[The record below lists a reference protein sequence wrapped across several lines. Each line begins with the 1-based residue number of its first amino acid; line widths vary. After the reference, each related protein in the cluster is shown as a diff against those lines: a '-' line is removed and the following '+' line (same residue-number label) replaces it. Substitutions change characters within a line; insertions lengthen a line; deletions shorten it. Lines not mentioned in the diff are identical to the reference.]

1 MALRPKELL
10 APLACALLLASG
22 AARADV
28 TLNLKDA
35 DIATLIATVS
45 EVTGKNFI
53 VDPRVKGKVTVVS
66 SSPMNADAVYETFL
80 AVLEVEGFA
89 AIPTGSAIKIVPDTN
104 ARTDYSPFSGGKGRA
119 SDEIVTHVIEIKNG
133 SASQLVPILRP
144 LNPQWAHLAAYVPSN
159 MLIITDRAANVER
172 IEKLV
177 ATIDRT
183 GDREVEI
190 VKLENAAAAEVVRT
204 LTSMQQQDKTQ
215 EPGGRAAIVLAD
227 ERTNSV
233 IIGGDKNDREKMMEI
248 IKKLDLSTGEEGS
261 TQVIFLR
268 YADAES
274 LAPILEGYASQQGK
288 SGGGNAP
295 AAANAAP
302 AAASGDKSSRIIA
315 DPDTNALVITA
326 PPKTMKALRN
336 VIAQLDFRRAQ
347 VLVEAVI
354 AEVSATKSAQLGI
367 DWAVFNPER
376 IAGAMILDSNVLTA
390 ANAAITAAATGSLGT
405 TTSSSSTSG
414 LTGVPSIL
422 GQGATFAGGRIS
434 DNGHSGT
441 SFAALVNALQ
451 GDGDTNVLSTP
462 SLVTMD
468 NEEAEISVGQEVPFL
483 TGQFSNTGV
492 STTGSV
498 NPFQTIQRKDVGL
511 TLGITPQI
519 NEGDSVTLTVDLEVS
534 SLSSGTAGASDLIT
548 NKRTISNTVNV
559 ESGQVLVIG
568 GLIDDNLQETQR
580 GLPFLSR
587 IPFFGALFS
596 SRSVNKQ
603 KRNLMLFLHP
613 VILRGPVEM
622 DYYTRKKYDQTRD
635 SQIEAAKGAVP
646 LIGGT
651 RPVMLPFDKR
661 DKDLT
666 PTPANPPVAPA
677 QQPPAT
683 PPGTAP
689 TDPAV
694 GAPAPA
700 APPPTEAPAPSP

>member
-1 MALRPKELL
+1 MALRSKGLL
-10 APLACALLLASG
+10 VAVVLALAST

-89 AIPTGSAIKIVPDTN
+89 TVSAGAAIKIVPDTN
-104 ARTDYSPFSGGKGRA
+104 ARTDYSPFSSGKGRPR
-119 SDEIVTHVIEIKNG
+119 DEIVTHVIEIKNG

-177 ATIDRT
+177 TTIDRT
-183 GDREVEI
+183 GDREVEM
-190 VKLENAAAAEVVRT
+190 VRLENAAAAEVVRT
-204 LTSMQQQDKTQ
+204 ITSLQQQDKTQ
-215 EPGGRAAIVLAD
+215 EPGARAAVVLAD

-233 IIGGDKNDREKMMEI
+233 IIGGDKNDRDKMLEI
-248 IKKLDLSTGEEGS
+248 IRKLDLSTGDEGS

-274 LAPILEGYASQQGK
+274 LAPILEGYAAQQGK

-302 AAASGDKSSRIIA
+302 AGGASGDKNSRIIA

-326 PPKTMKALRN
+326 PPKTMRALRN

-347 VLVEAVI
+347 VLVEAII
-354 AEVSATKSAQLGI
+354 AEVSATKSAQLGL
-367 DWAVFNPER
+367 DWAVFNPTR

-390 ANAAITAAATGSLGT
+390 ANTAIAAAVTGT
-405 TTSSSSTSG
+405 TSLSSSTSASSLSG
-414 LTGVPSIL
+414 AANIL
-422 GQGATFAGGRIS
+422 GSGATIAGGRIS
-434 DNGHSGT
+434 DGGKSGT
-441 SFAALVNALQ
+441 SFGVLLNALQ

-492 STTGSV
+492 ASTGTV

-519 NEGDSVTLTVDLEVS
+519 NEGNSVTLTTDLEVS

-559 ESGQVLVIG
+559 ESGQILVIG

-580 GLPFLSR
+580 GLPFLSK

-603 KRNLMLFLHP
+603 KRNLMLFIHP

-622 DYYTRKKYDQTRD
+622 DYYTRKKYNDTRD
-635 SQIEAAKGAVP
+635 SQVEAAKGAVP

-651 RPVMLPFDKR
+651 RPVMQVYDKR
-661 DKDLT
+661 EKDLT
-666 PTPANPPVAPA
+666 PTPASPPTTAQPA
-677 QQPPAT
+677 AT
-683 PPGTAP
+683 AAP
-689 TDPAV
+689 TAS
-694 GAPAPA
+694 PA
-700 APPPTEAPAPSP
+700 APPPPAPSTEPPSAAPPPSP

>member
-1 MALRPKELL
+1 MALRSKELL
-10 APLACALLLASG
+10 ACLACALLLVAG

-89 AIPTGSAIKIVPDTN
+89 AIPSGAAIKIVPDTN
-104 ARTDYSPFSGGKGRA
+104 ARTDYSPFSSGKGHPK
-119 SDEIVTHVIEIKNG
+119 DEIVTHVIEIKNG

-172 IEKLV
+172 IVKLV

-183 GDREVEI
+183 GDREVEL

-204 LTSMQQQDKTQ
+204 ITSLQQQDKTQ
-215 EPGGRAAIVLAD
+215 EPGSRAAIVLAD
-227 ERTNSV
+227 ERTNS
-233 IIGGDKNDREKMMEI
+233 IIVGGDKNDREKMMEI
-248 IKKLDLSTGEEGS
+248 IRKLDLPAGDEGS

-268 YADAES
+268 YADAET
-274 LAPILEGYASQQGK
+274 LAPILEGYAAQQGK
-288 SGGGNAP
+288 GGGSNAPP
-295 AAANAAP
+295 AAANAAQ
-302 AAASGDKSSRIIA
+302 GGGGVLGEKNSRIIA
-315 DPDTNALVITA
+315 DPDANALVITA

-347 VLVEAVI
+347 VLVEAII

-367 DWAVFNPER
+367 DWAVFNPTR
-376 IAGAMILDSNVLTA
+376 IAAASILDTNVLTA
-390 ANAAITAAATGSLGT
+390 ANAAIAAAVTGSTSVSGT
-405 TTSSSSTSG
+405 TSASAIPSLLGQG
-414 LTGVPSIL
+414 LTG
-422 GQGATFAGGRIS
+422 AGGRF
-434 DNGHSGT
+434 DQNGT
-441 SFAALVNALQ
+441 SFAILLNALQ

-462 SLVTMD
+462 SIVTMD

-492 STTGSV
+492 ASTGTV

-511 TLGITPQI
+511 TLGITPQV
-519 NEGDSVTLTVDLEVS
+519 NEGDTVTLTMDLEVS
-534 SLSSGTAGASDLIT
+534 SLSSGSAGAADLIT

-559 ESGQVLVIG
+559 ESGQILVVG

-587 IPFFGALFS
+587 IPFIGALFS

-603 KRNLMLFLHP
+603 KRNLMLFIHP
-613 VILRGPVEM
+613 VIMRGPVEM
-622 DYYTRKKYDQTRD
+622 DYYTQKKYDSTRA

-651 RPVMLPFDKR
+651 RPVMTPYDKR
-661 DKDLT
+661 EKDLA
-666 PTPANPPVAPA
+666 PTPASPPAGANPPPAQPAPTSAPA
-677 QQPPAT
+677 SEPPSQ
-683 PPGTAP
+683 
-689 TDPAV
+689 
-694 GAPAPA
+694 
-700 APPPTEAPAPSP
+700 APPPTP